1 MAGCPWPRAASTSP
15 HASRASL
22 PISGTQADSSMQ
34 DAAALMVSK
43 KFNRLPVVDEVGSIV
58 GILTSTDVMRLVVS
72 GALELN

>member
-1 MAGCPWPRAASTSP
+1 
-15 HASRASL
+15 
-22 PISGTQADSSMQ
+22 MQ

-43 KFNRLPVVDEVGSIV
+43 KFNRLPVVDDVGSIV